1 MRTRRGCPG
10 PPGGE
15 GGATTS
21 ASSKTVAGSFLNAA
35 AGSIVKTVASVL
47 KLVKPAPISS
57 TVTPIR
63 KKMSTSCIQ
72 EASPPHKALRTPRI
86 PLSANTNLWSP
97 RRPNKCSR
105 PDGAPRRPICHNQVK
120 SSRAPLQVAY
130 PSKTVLLSWLPEHIR
145 ATGLLFMDRL
155 DTMSHDGPLQHTSD
169 SAGAGARCWVTSN
182 IRHPFELEFNL
193 NWYSSRISI
202 QSPTPRT

>member
-97 RRPNKCSR
+97 RRPNKNVVAPTERAVHSR
-105 PDGAPRRPICHNQVK
+105 QVK

-130 PSKTVLLSWLPEHIR
+130 PSTTVLPSWLPEHIR
-145 ATGLLFMDRL
+145 AIGLLFMDRL
-155 DTMSHDGPLQHTSD
+155 DMSHDGPLQIPV
-169 SAGAGARCWVTSN
+169 AQALARGAG
-182 IRHPFELEFNL
+182 
-193 NWYSSRISI
+193 
-202 QSPTPRT
+202 

>member
-1 MRTRRGCPG
+1 MGVCVAFNRTLLPLLWWWSVRTRRGCPG

-63 KKMSTSCIQ
+63 KKMSTSCMQ

-105 PDGAPRRPICHNQVK
+105 PDGASTSNQVK
-120 SSRAPLQVAY
+120 SSQVERHFR
-130 PSKTVLLSWLPEHIR
+130 SHIHR
-145 ATGLLFMDRL
+145 K
-155 DTMSHDGPLQHTSD
+155 SSS
-169 SAGAGARCWVTSN
+169 SAGYRSTFAR
-182 IRHPFELEFNL
+182 
-193 NWYSSRISI
+193 
-202 QSPTPRT
+202 